1 MNVCFVIPNFNFFKT
16 HRADLVK
23 KLSTHHEMH
32 VITDVSMAS
41 KHEINEF
48 SMQNIKIHHLQAR
61 NGSMSLK
68 SYFQYFSSLKKKI
81 DSLNLNYIFYTTLE
95 ISFFGALLNNF
106 INIKKSFFLVTG
118 VGSTFYSNK
127 LKYRIFRVVQKI
139 VFKICALN
147 NNYLFIFQNN
157 DDLKLFT
164 KRGFANK
171 KSSMVIPGN
180 GINTSQFPFFSRD
193 YLQDPIFLF
202 ASKLLISKG
211 VEEYLGAARHLINKN
226 LSAKFLIAGKYN
238 KAEPDSISPSSYAAL
253 QNDSQVTYLGELSYE
268 QMSEAFNNSTIFV
281 LPSYGEGLPKVLLE
295 AAATGLPLITTDVP
309 GCRECI
315 ENEKN
320 GKLIKPRNYN
330 ELKDAMESFILTDV
344 NTMHE
349 YSKKSSS
356 IVNNKFSLDV
366 VAEQYI
372 GLIK

>member
-1 MNVCFVIPNFNFFKT
+1 MKVCFVIPNFNFFKT

-23 KLSTHHEMH
+23 KLTTHYEMH

-61 NGSMSLK
+61 NGSTSLK
-68 SYFQYFSSLKKKI
+68 PYFQYFSSLKKKI
-81 DSLNLNYIFYTTLE
+81 DSLNLDYIFYTTLE

-118 VGSTFYSNK
+118 VGSTFYSSK

-171 KSSMVIPGN
+171 KSSIVIPGN

-238 KAEPDSISPSSYAAL
+238 KAEPDSISPSSYEAL
-253 QNDSQVTYLGELSYE
+253 QNDSQVTYLGELPYE

-295 AAATGLPLITTDVP
+295 AASTGLPLITTDVP
-309 GCRECI
+309 GCRDCI

-320 GKLIKPRNYN
+320 GKLIKARNFN
-330 ELKDAMESFILTDV
+330 ELKDAMESFVYTDV
-344 NTMHE
+344 NTMLK
-349 YSKKSSS
+349 YSKESSF
-356 IVNNKFSLDV
+356 IINNKFSLDV
-366 VAEQYI
+366 IAKKYI
-372 GLIK
+372 SLIE